1 MELPRGPNWQIEHFA
16 KVSTQTKWEFVWGVH
31 LNVVIDK
38 CDPKN
43 HKGASYSILIWDNG
57 QRDEETCSTHH
68 VEPTNPT
75 NFGKC
80 VPSFGMH
87 QFQHGWKPCCDSQI
101 QHGCTLEFFDQFITI
116 RIITMQ
122 SIDKV
127 QGASKGNPN
136 TFAKLSYLRQ

>member
-1 MELPRGPNWQIEHFA
+1 MDLPRGPNWKIEHFA
-16 KVSTQTKWEFVWGVH
+16 KVSTHTTWEFAWGVH

-43 HKGASYSILIWDNG
+43 HKGASYSILVWDIG
-57 QRDEETCSTHH
+57 LRVEEMCLTHH
-68 VEPTNPT
+68 AERINAT

-80 VPSFGMH
+80 VPSFGMYWV
-87 QFQHGWKPCCDSQI
+87 QHGWKPNCDPQI
-101 QHGCTLEFFDQFITI
+101 QHGCTLEFDQFITI

-127 QGASKGNPN
+127 QGASKETQTLLWN
-136 TFAKLSYLRQ
+136 YHI